1 MSGTDDDFLLGL
13 AGVSGTMLGTFIVGV
28 FFYIDSEMHRR
39 LAASEAADRY
49 LRSSVRWVFTAY
61 SIPLLVPLVLA
72 SLDPLWGALSFI
84 VLGILLGLVALLTAA
99 FLWLR
104 RNRYRSLFYIVAGA
118 GRVAQLLEALADA
131 AVAASARA
139 SGRRSAGT
147 VMEEDLTAGDYR
159 CLNRAWQRPPGRPCR
174 GALERLGSDPR
185 LDSTALQTVG
195 IKGWDGLAI
204 AVVR

>member
-84 VLGILLGLVALLTAA
+84 VLGITWFQLPLLIQTSI
-99 FLWLR
+99 LWLGWPVLYVVTVSQTIVMISKLIR
-104 RNRYRSLFYIVAGA
+104 RQHGYKV
-118 GRVAQLLEALADA
+118 
-131 AVAASARA
+131 
-139 SGRRSAGT
+139 
-147 VMEEDLTAGDYR
+147 
-159 CLNRAWQRPPGRPCR
+159 
-174 GALERLGSDPR
+174 
-185 LDSTALQTVG
+185 
-195 IKGWDGLAI
+195 
-204 AVVR
+204 